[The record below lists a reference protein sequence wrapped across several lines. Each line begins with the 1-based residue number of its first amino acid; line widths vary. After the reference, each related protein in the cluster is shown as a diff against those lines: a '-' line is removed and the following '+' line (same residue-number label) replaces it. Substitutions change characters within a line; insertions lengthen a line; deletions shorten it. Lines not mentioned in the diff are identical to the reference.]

1 MRLNY
6 PDPFVPFAGA
16 FPTGSGKPAFVS
28 DRMAQC
34 GLDPVPDSTSSHER
48 SQRGAALAREFP
60 LALITPADHYL
71 LIIFNNAKQRRR
83 SGAATLLIRP
93 DDAAP
98 RCITKGDEVR
108 IGNVRGTFLP
118 SPMSSDR
125 VRPAWWPAARAD
137 GLAAPKRARRSMLL
151 LTIGTRTWALVGCI
165 ATTAYASTSGRILSA
180 LAVTLLVRSWL
191 PPGFPHV
198 ARRGAKRV
206 RSKPKVESGVWRE
219 CCLNPEN

>member
-6 PDPFVPFAGA
+6 PDQFVPFAGA

-98 RCITKGDEVR
+98 GVFRTGRKRALAGCDAL
-108 IGNVRGTFLP
+108 FLP
-118 SPMSSDR
+118 SPM
-125 VRPAWWPAARAD
+125 
-137 GLAAPKRARRSMLL
+137 
-151 LTIGTRTWALVGCI
+151 
-165 ATTAYASTSGRILSA
+165 
-180 LAVTLLVRSWL
+180 
-191 PPGFPHV
+191 
-198 ARRGAKRV
+198 
-206 RSKPKVESGVWRE
+206 
-219 CCLNPEN
+219 

>member
-137 GLAAPKRARRSMLL
+137 GLAARKRARRSMLL
-151 LTIGTRTWALVGCI
+151 STIGTRTWALVRCI
-165 ATTAYASTSGRILSA
+165 TTTAYASTRWTDLKR
-180 LAVTLLVRSWL
+180 TC
-191 PPGFPHV
+191 
-198 ARRGAKRV
+198 RGASSEKFGSRLDS
-206 RSKPKVESGVWRE
+206 RKSRDEGRGVFALSQE
-219 CCLNPEN
+219 